1 MGARVRSCW
10 CSGRKSKK
18 QSSDSP
24 KEKMRKGSKEL
35 SVFGSLKRMLL
46 KPFIRKDAQSNSA
59 KAVQASEAP
68 PPPPPPL
75 EPPPPPLEPQVLR
88 RPTGRQASQMPLH
101 SAPPSREEVGLL
113 ANSTIAAESALAE
126 TTASIPAKA
135 HAEAAD
141 VDTGTHLPPR
151 SSGLLASNVSTGIGP
166 PLPAANGEDFA
177 EQQAIELCGSMSSV
191 VYVRV
196 SFPFPTATFQL
207 VSCRLR
213 FFVACVRCSLCR
225 TEALPAR
232 GDKASRVW
240 LKYRAT

>member
-1 MGARVRSCW
+1 
-10 CSGRKSKK
+10 
-18 QSSDSP
+18 
-24 KEKMRKGSKEL
+24 MRKGSKEL
-35 SVFGSLKRMLL
+35 SVFGSLKRMLF
-46 KPFIRKDAQSNSA
+46 KPFIRKDAQSNSV

-68 PPPPPPL
+68 PLEPPPPPL
-75 EPPPPPLEPQVLR
+75 EPPPPPLEPQMLR

-101 SAPPSREEVGLL
+101 SAPPSREEVGSL
-113 ANSTIAAESALAE
+113 AHSTIAAESALAE

-135 HAEAAD
+135 HAKAAD

-177 EQQAIELCGSMSSV
+177 DQQAIELCGSMSSV

-225 TEALPAR
+225 TALPAR

-240 LKYRAT
+240 LKYGAT

>member
-1 MGARVRSCW
+1 
-10 CSGRKSKK
+10 
-18 QSSDSP
+18 
-24 KEKMRKGSKEL
+24 MRKGSKEL
-35 SVFGSLKRMLL
+35 SVFGSLKRMLF

-59 KAVQASEAP
+59 NAVQASEAP
-68 PPPPPPL
+68 PPEPPPPPPL

-101 SAPPSREEVGLL
+101 SAPPSREEVGSL

-177 EQQAIELCGSMSSV
+177 DQQAIELCGSMSSV

-196 SFPFPTATFQL
+196 SF
-207 VSCRLR
+207 
-213 FFVACVRCSLCR
+213 ACVRCSLCR
-225 TEALPAR
+225 TEALSAR

-240 LKYRAT
+240 LKYHAT